1 MTLLLVPAMFILPA
15 TFTFIQY
22 DDSADLEVGR
32 WYAFGCIL
40 FGLWSGML
48 IGFIT
53 EYFTSNSYGPT
64 LKLVKAC
71 DNGPAP
77 NIIQGLALGYMSTIV
92 PILCITATIAYSFAV
107 AGMYGIGL
115 AALGMLGSL
124 PVA

>member
-1 MTLLLVPAMFILPA
+1 
-15 TFTFIQY
+15 
-22 DDSADLEVGR
+22 
-32 WYAFGCIL
+32 
-40 FGLWSGML
+40 ML

-124 PVA
+124 PVLYSISKHLSFILKHFSNDFNFLWILF